1 MLSMALFEILHKHDM
16 DNDSDMLL
24 GDFEK
29 AKSIGNV
36 ADGEGHFLR
45 NRNQAT
51 FEDAEEEEFTENLS
65 SDTTAET
72 PNKNIQIREPVL
84 EFGAVDKP
92 FKEFGPALEFEEIQ
106 TKMIQGEDESGDEDE
121 DWKHPGEIV
130 NALAAF
136 NREVDQSEAYDS
148 VVQSQAEST
157 LLSPSANSRELVE
170 FGWKDRPR

>member
-1 MLSMALFEILHKHDM
+1 M

-24 GDFEK
+24 GDFVK

-51 FEDAEEEEFTENLS
+51 FEEDQEEEFTENLS

-92 FKEFGPALEFEEIQ
+92 FKEFGPALEFEGLV
-106 TKMIQGEDESGDEDE
+106 TSVTLHQGIHEPE
-121 DWKHPGEIV
+121 PV
-130 NALAAF
+130 
-136 NREVDQSEAYDS
+136 
-148 VVQSQAEST
+148 
-157 LLSPSANSRELVE
+157 
-170 FGWKDRPR
+170 RPRTQLSGPVRGQVVTTPYGTVRTSTVTFQRNSK

>member
-1 MLSMALFEILHKHDM
+1 M

-51 FEDAEEEEFTENLS
+51 FEEDVEEEFTENLS
-65 SDTTAET
+65 SDTTVET

-92 FKEFGPALEFEEIQ
+92 FKEFGPALEFEGLVTSVTLHQ
-106 TKMIQGEDESGDEDE
+106 L
-121 DWKHPGEIV
+121 IV
-130 NALAAF
+130 
-136 NREVDQSEAYDS
+136 
-148 VVQSQAEST
+148 T
-157 LLSPSANSRELVE
+157 LHQLLVTLHHGVHTCVTCQRNS
-170 FGWKDRPR
+170 K

>member
-1 MLSMALFEILHKHDM
+1 M

-36 ADGEGHFLR
+36 ANGEGHFLR

-51 FEDAEEEEFTENLS
+51 FEEDQEEEFTENLS

-92 FKEFGPALEFEEIQ
+92 FKEFGPALEFEGSVTEKLTQPAVSSLPITLHQ
-106 TKMIQGEDESGDEDE
+106 PADNTAPRRVHFRDLTKKFKI
-121 DWKHPGEIV
+121 K
-130 NALAAF
+130 
-136 NREVDQSEAYDS
+136 
-148 VVQSQAEST
+148 
-157 LLSPSANSRELVE
+157 
-170 FGWKDRPR
+170 